1 MFDNTGWC
9 ATSEDPNALV
19 GPLACVLPLP
29 VLRCAYILSAS
40 AHAPSAQA
48 AQILGGVLFSTITL
62 VDARDGAAFYIFWAP
77 SPTSKTT
84 ANSFAPSRRTSTSLR
99 GTPSTPSPLVSPMYG
114 ALLFL
119 FATMINRACVPL
131 PRLPHTAL
139 RAHSVS
145 SCPSTFHP
153 RLADECLHP
162 GVCQAPGTWEDR
174 GEVSA
179 PGARACGRYH

>member
-19 GPLACVLPLP
+19 GPLACVLPLL
-29 VLRCAYILSAS
+29 VLRCAYILSAP

-84 ANSFAPSRRTSTSLR
+84 ANSFALSRRTSSSLC
-99 GTPSTPSPLVSPMYG
+99 GAPSTPSPLETSLYG
-114 ALLFL
+114 GPSGSEKRSGSES
-119 FATMINRACVPL
+119 NPERERAGDI
-131 PRLPHTAL
+131 A
-139 RAHSVS
+139 SV
-145 SCPSTFHP
+145 TTGYTT
-153 RLADECLHP
+153 DK
-162 GVCQAPGTWEDR
+162 
-174 GEVSA
+174 
-179 PGARACGRYH
+179 